1 MNNPTIADTPAAI
14 QGFRL
19 LSLRQA
25 LKLEIVGFSLSRG
38 GKASVTVRSILTAA
52 GKKAPRKLSDLSD
65 SFAAH
70 LREIGVLVTP

>member
-1 MNNPTIADTPAAI
+1 MNNPQYIDTPEDI
-14 QGFRL
+14 QAYRL

-25 LKLEIVGFSLSRG
+25 LKLEIVGLSLSRG